1 MLLYNVL
8 WSKMSN
14 ISITGTS
21 EEVIG
26 PSSHKPKPESHM
38 NYVSYLS
45 KNNIA
50 RHVKI
55 NILKEYNLKKI
66 FKFPKE
72 K

>member
-1 MLLYNVL
+1 
-8 WSKMSN
+8 
-14 ISITGTS
+14 
-21 EEVIG
+21 
-26 PSSHKPKPESHM
+26 M

>member
-1 MLLYNVL
+1 MD
-8 WSKMSN
+8 
-14 ISITGTS
+14 
-21 EEVIG
+21 
-26 PSSHKPKPESHM
+26 
-38 NYVSYLS
+38 YVSYLR

-66 FKFPKE
+66 LKFPKE